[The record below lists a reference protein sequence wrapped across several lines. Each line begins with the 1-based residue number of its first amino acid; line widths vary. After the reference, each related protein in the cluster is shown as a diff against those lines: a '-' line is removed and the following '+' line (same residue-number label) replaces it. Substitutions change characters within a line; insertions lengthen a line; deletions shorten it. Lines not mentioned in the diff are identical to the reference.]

1 MNKNAMLAGTLT
13 FVLMGSAS
21 AQQPDLPGF
30 GPGPVFSEFGRIAS
44 VPEAD
49 FTVPD
54 GMNLFISFDV
64 SSPAVEG
71 QANRTL
77 NSAARFVNMNVDSG
91 IGPDRVRAAVVV
103 HGMAGFDLITNE
115 AWSKAGREGANP
127 TAAMIPIL
135 IEKGVRVILCG
146 QTAKARGIKKEDL
159 VPGVEMAISA
169 MTAHAVLQRQGYT
182 PNPF

>member
-1 MNKNAMLAGTLT
+1 MKKRAILAGPLA
-13 FVLMGSAS
+13 FFSMGAAS
-21 AQQPDLPGF
+21 AQQADLSAF
-30 GPGPVFSEFGRIAS
+30 GPGPVFSDFGRIAP

-49 FTVPD
+49 FVVPD

-64 SSPAVEG
+64 STPAVEG

-77 NSAARFVNMNVDSG
+77 DSAARFVNMNVGAG
-91 IGPDRVRAAVVV
+91 IEPERVRAAVVV
-103 HGMAGFDLITNE
+103 HGMAGHDLITNE
-115 AWSKAGREGANP
+115 AWAKSGREGENP
-127 TAAMIPIL
+127 TAAIIPIL
-135 IEKGVRVILCG
+135 VEKGVRVILCG

-159 VPGVEMAISA
+159 VPGVEMAVSA